1 MKRILAVILCFLLL
15 SGCAETKSIPV
26 SKAKEN
32 FYGIWISYSELEKLL
47 CEDFE
52 TSFRSICQN
61 SKSIGATALF
71 VHVRAFCDSIY
82 PSKIFPQRDYLKDLP
97 FDPLTQM
104 ISICKEYGLEFHAWI
119 NPYRLSLKSDLSTID
134 ENFIARK
141 DEGLLLKN
149 TKGLYLDPSSE
160 KVRQLILDGI
170 KEIVENYD
178 IDGIHFDD
186 YFYPTTDE
194 SIDLSVYTAYKNSCE
209 TPLPLDLWRQV
220 NVTLLISSVSRYLK
234 SKNTE
239 FTISPAADI
248 EKNKNLLYA
257 DIEKWCNDGY
267 IDAVIPQLYFG
278 FDYPNEKFA
287 FEKLLLDW
295 INLVGDSET
304 KLYIGL
310 APYKLDTEKA
320 PDNKEWKDGTDIVAR
335 QIRHIKNQ
343 AEVSGAVLFSY
354 SYIFNEKDN
363 FIKQKEEISKELKK
377 ELKNDT

>member
-1 MKRILAVILCFLLL
+1 MKRILAGILCLLL
-15 SGCAETKSIPV
+15 LCGCTKAENTSV
-26 SKAKEN
+26 SLQKEN
-32 FYGIWISYSELEKLL
+32 FYGIWITYSELESLL
-47 CEDFE
+47 SDNFED
-52 TSFRSICQN
+52 SFRKICQN
-61 SKSIGATALF
+61 SKDLGVTALF

-82 PSKIFPQRDYLKDLP
+82 PSKIFPQRDYLKELP

-119 NPYRLSLKSDLSTID
+119 NPYRLSLKSDISFVN

-141 DEGLLLKN
+141 DESLLLKN
-149 TKGLYLDPSSE
+149 TNGLFLDPSSE
-160 KVRQLILDGI
+160 KVRLLILNGI

-194 SIDLSVYTAYKNSCE
+194 SIDEISYTAYKNSCE

-248 EKNKNLLYA
+248 EKNKNCLYA

-295 INLVGDSET
+295 INLVGDSKT

-320 PDNKEWKDGTDIVAR
+320 PDNKEWKDGADIVAR

-343 AEVSGAVLFSY
+343 AEVGGAVLFSY
-354 SYIFNEKDN
+354 SYIFKDNRN

-377 ELKNDT
+377 ELENDT